1 MPLVLAT
8 CLAPPPLP
16 QRLSN
21 VPGGILEE
29 DSIVPLFGQFP
40 PWDSGRHSTTTGTD
54 YLETELQ
61 VRDSRRRLD
70 APPMAGPGLWAAQ
83 AAGRGRNLVANLP
96 PRSHHVL
103 NWPDDCP
110 RCHQNSQAHY
120 FHATNSILSIIPQVD
135 KKPATYIPTYG
146 TMNQLWWTVPSH
158 NVRVTPVRPKVDLDL
173 ASDQPVA
180 PRVVKLFPSS
190 FASDCI

>member
-1 MPLVLAT
+1 MNYDVLSKASGSLVPCVCAALAGGSG
-8 CLAPPPLP
+8 LGAPSASYLPCPPLP

-21 VPGGILEE
+21 VPAGILEE
-29 DSIVPLFGQFP
+29 GSIVPLFGQFP
-40 PWDSGRHSTTTGTD
+40 PWDSGRHSTTTETD

-61 VRDSRRRLD
+61 VRDSRQRLD
-70 APPMAGPGLWAAQ
+70 ALPMAGPGLWAAPAQ

-120 FHATNSILSIIPQVD
+120 FHATNSILSIIPQV
-135 KKPATYIPTYG
+135 G
-146 TMNQLWWTVPSH
+146 
-158 NVRVTPVRPKVDLDL
+158 
-173 ASDQPVA
+173 
-180 PRVVKLFPSS
+180 
-190 FASDCI
+190 

>member
-1 MPLVLAT
+1 MHCRWLDQD
-8 CLAPPPLP
+8 C
-16 QRLSN
+16 
-21 VPGGILEE
+21 
-29 DSIVPLFGQFP
+29 GQH
-40 PWDSGRHSTTTGTD
+40 R
-54 YLETELQ
+54 
-61 VRDSRRRLD
+61 
-70 APPMAGPGLWAAQ
+70 AQ

-146 TMNQLWWTVPSH
+146 TMNQLWWTVLSH
-158 NVRVTPVRPKVDLDL
+158 NVRVTPVQPKVDLDL
-173 ASDQPVA
+173 ASGQAVA

-190 FASDCI
+190 FSSDCITTIRS